1 MKYKLRALRL
11 VIETSIRE
19 YSLLEME
26 RWKRSEFNGKGY
38 SNY

>member
-1 MKYKLRALRL
+1 MKYKLRALL